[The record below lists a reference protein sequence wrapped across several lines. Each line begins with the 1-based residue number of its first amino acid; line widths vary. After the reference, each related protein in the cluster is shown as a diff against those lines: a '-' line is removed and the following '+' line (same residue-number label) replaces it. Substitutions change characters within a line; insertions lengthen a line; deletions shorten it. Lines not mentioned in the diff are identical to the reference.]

1 MASVNKDVTPTDR
14 VDLDFC
20 SFFAP
25 FLPDVLGG
33 FSQTAVIR
41 VQFLVLPEQR
51 SGFGFFAASCTCFR
65 WLSSSRS
72 SPRWGWFGVKIGLRC
87 GDADRC
93 TRQ

>member
-20 SFFAP
+20 AFFAPFLLLFCSFYAP

-41 VQFLVLPEQR
+41 VQFLVLPDQR

-65 WLSSSRS
+65 WLSSSRY
-72 SPRWGWFGVKIGLRC
+72 SPRWG
-87 GDADRC
+87 
-93 TRQ
+93 